1 MKILAVHGAASSED
15 IFLQH
20 LSSWPW
26 GLEPTVSVQDL
37 KCCFRS
43 RVWKDIFQT
52 YKTLAYKRINAG
64 LLVIGYFLHLLIWI
78 ISFPVSS
85 FKILRLLGK
94 LTVRERITYS
104 HSTCSGRIWK
114 VALLVCGM
122 CGLCVVCVC
131 MMCGVCTVS
140 VCECGVCGYC
150 GWCASHSDRSA
161 GSPLLPCESHINI
174 YQRRQWLP
182 TPVFLPGECHGQ
194 WRLVGYSPW
203 GCKESNMSEWL
214 TSEY

>member
-114 VALLVCGM
+114 VALLVPGKDTF
-122 CGLCVVCVC
+122 LA
-131 MMCGVCTVS
+131 TRKHNS
-140 VCECGVCGYC
+140 V
-150 GWCASHSDRSA
+150 R
-161 GSPLLPCESHINI
+161 LLV
-174 YQRRQWLP
+174 RP
-182 TPVFLPGECHGQ
+182 TFNPLPGCFCFPPVS
-194 WRLVGYSPW
+194 RLQVELSIAFFI
-203 GCKESNMSEWL
+203 SMSQFSQL
-214 TSEY
+214 